1 MIKTVIFDI
10 DNTLYDYDTC
20 HAIGYEALADCAC
33 GLYGLSRVDFD
44 RLYPESMAVIK
55 ERVGD
60 RAPIHSRAL
69 RLQVFQELIGVHN
82 YTQVVQ
88 LYRAYWEP
96 FFAEIKPFPD
106 VIRYLQLLKQ
116 RGIRTGVGTDMTALM
131 QIRKLSVLG
140 MDDLID
146 FVVTSEEAGAEKPGE
161 AFFKLCCAKALAP
174 AKDCLF
180 IGDNMRKDVNGAL
193 ACGMNAVHFYR
204 PDAVPIPNSDAEF
217 EVPEGQK
224 FVRVSSYEELIVMA
238 GGNRG
243 TVPRSTGES
252 VLD

>member
-10 DNTLYDYDTC
+10 DNTLYDYDAC
-20 HAIGYEALADCAC
+20 HATGYEALADCAC
-33 GLYGLSRVDFD
+33 ELYGLSRADFD

-238 GGNRG
+238 G
-243 TVPRSTGES
+243 
-252 VLD
+252 

>member
-238 GGNRG
+238 G
-243 TVPRSTGES
+243 
-252 VLD
+252 